1 MPAKSK
7 TMGVNRIRPK
17 KMQSNPIGM
26 LHKTA
31 LNLGSIAKK
40 THQSMFKKLND
51 KQILC
56 YELSNTVK
64 NILSK
69 LAKMDVESLKTIFL
83 DSHGGQVHNTNYE
96 QFVEKCRNNFEIESR
111 FEECYQYS
119 IIHDYL
125 KLESFVTNS
134 NMTMRQLEY
143 LSRIISDL
151 HKKLSLDEVDQLFD
165 VEEKNFFV
173 YLTVQFNDPRGGVMR
188 VDRDLAYDFF
198 KEWISSV
205 WKEVDPD
212 TPIRASSRLSKKSK
226 RKNTKKKRKKSKK
239 SKNKKKTKAKKRKKS
254 TGKRKK

>member
-1 MPAKSK
+1 
-7 TMGVNRIRPK
+7 MGVNKIRPK

-40 THQSMFKKLND
+40 THQSIFKKLND

-56 YELSNTVK
+56 YELSKNVN

-69 LAKMDVESLKTIFL
+69 LAKMEVESLKTIFL

-143 LSRIISDL
+143 LNRIVSDI

-173 YLTVQFNDPRGGVMR
+173 YLTVQFNNPRGGVMR

-205 WKEVDPD
+205 WKEVNPD
-212 TPIRASSRLSKKSK
+212 TPIRSSSRLSIKSK
-226 RKNTKKKRKKSKK
+226 RKNTKKKRKKSKNK
-239 SKNKKKTKAKKRKKS
+239 KNKKKTKAKKRKKS
-254 TGKRKK
+254 KGKRKK